1 MLEERE
7 QEIYTKEWLDVKNSV
22 IKMGFTAGEVQWKKF
37 NELEGWFEETTQSS
51 AQILRY
57 ESCGGKNKKV

>member
-22 IKMGFTAGEVQWKKF
+22 IKMGFTAGEVQ
-37 NELEGWFEETTQSS
+37 
-51 AQILRY
+51 
-57 ESCGGKNKKV
+57 